1 MPINRA
7 DGITNAEKYLKYLC
21 ESTFL
26 SLWSY
31 SGVFVDQRS
40 KGKSHGK
47 ELCDLL
53 VVFEN
58 HIIIFSD
65 KDCQFKSS
73 ENLDLDWQRW
83 FRSAI
88 FDSAKQAWGAERQI
102 KKFPKSLFL
111 DSACTQSFPI
121 EIPDLMIARFHLVV
135 VAHDNSMRCQQ
146 ELGGSG
152 SLMITSHVKGDT
164 QHTIPFCVG
173 DIDPN
178 KTFVHVLDNT
188 SLDIVLST
196 LDTISDFVD
205 YLTKKEILFR
215 SNVSTFATGE
225 EDLLAYYLQ
234 HMNEDKSHDFVIPS
248 NCEHLIIEEV
258 WEDFEKSPLRQ
269 SQKSADKSSYLW
281 DWLIEEFSKQ
291 TLKDK
296 IYILNYP
303 DMKSEEAFK
312 FAEIT
317 LRFLAREPRLH
328 RRVLANA
335 LCEWIEVLPRDKRA
349 TRYILLPEESC
360 QKTGYVFL
368 FLPHFEEFTVEDHQR
383 MRCQFLKDCS
393 IVFKINHPRI
403 EHIVGISIQPNDDY
417 KKLFPIILY
426 FDAMQL
432 TEEDINKTEKLIQP
446 LKIMTDLTTTELY
459 VAEYP

>member
-1 MPINRA
+1 
-7 DGITNAEKYLKYLC
+7 
-21 ESTFL
+21 
-26 SLWSY
+26 
-31 SGVFVDQRS
+31 
-40 KGKSHGK
+40 
-47 ELCDLL
+47 
-53 VVFEN
+53 
-58 HIIIFSD
+58 
-65 KDCQFKSS
+65 
-73 ENLDLDWQRW
+73 
-83 FRSAI
+83 
-88 FDSAKQAWGAERQI
+88 
-102 KKFPKSLFL
+102 
-111 DSACTQSFPI
+111 
-121 EIPDLMIARFHLVV
+121 
-135 VAHDNSMRCQQ
+135 
-146 ELGGSG
+146 
-152 SLMITSHVKGDT
+152 
-164 QHTIPFCVG
+164 
-173 DIDPN
+173 
-178 KTFVHVLDNT
+178 
-188 SLDIVLST
+188 
-196 LDTISDFVD
+196 
-205 YLTKKEILFR
+205 
-215 SNVSTFATGE
+215 
-225 EDLLAYYLQ
+225 
-234 HMNEDKSHDFVIPS
+234 MNEDKSHDFVIPS

-393 IVFKINHPRI
+393 IVFKINHPQI